1 MKPSV
6 NTNNQE
12 LLADLTL
19 LGNSHN
25 DYAQDPD
32 EAKLETIANQWT
44 DADYLVQLDC
54 PEFTCVCPKTG
65 QPDFA
70 RIAISYIP
78 AGRLIES
85 KALKLYLFAYR
96 NHGIFHEYVVN
107 KIARDLQAALGAKY
121 LKVYGDFS
129 PRGGISIKPTVELG
143 DRELGRQLGVT
154 NEQI

>member
-1 MKPSV
+1 M

-25 DYAQDPD
+25 NYPQDPD
-32 EAKLETIANQWT
+32 EAKLETIANQWI
-44 DADYLVQLDC
+44 DNDYLVNLDC

-70 RIAISYIP
+70 RIYISYIP
-78 AGRLIES
+78 DARLIES

-107 KIARDLQAALGAKY
+107 KIARDLQNVLNAKY
-121 LKVYGDFS
+121 LRVFGDFS
-129 PRGGISIKPTVELG
+129 ARGGISIKPCVELG
-143 DRELGRQLGVT
+143 DRELGRKLGVH
-154 NEQI
+154 NESI

>member
-1 MKPSV
+1 M

-19 LGNSHN
+19 LGSSHN
-25 DYAQDPD
+25 NYPQDPD

-70 RIAISYIP
+70 RIYISYIP
-78 AGRLIES
+78 DQRLIES

-96 NHGIFHEYVVN
+96 NYGIFHEYVVN
-107 KIARDLQAALGAKY
+107 KIARDLQNVLNAKY
-121 LKVYGDFS
+121 LRVYGDFS
-129 PRGGISIKPTVELG
+129 ARGGISIKPCVELG
-143 DRELGRQLGVT
+143 DRELGRRLGVT
-154 NEQI
+154 NGQI